1 MTASAAAIGGST
13 VAQNATVV
21 GVEAGN
27 LPPYG
32 NSTLPTGIRSRI
44 VNNVNLLAI
53 HMLEAGFETKQRPPW
68 VSEPAEILRRR
79 IADGRRLVSTRAQER
94 YALIPIVNTPLYA
107 PEAPPV
113 TIGVCAAICLGVL
126 SAKTS
131 SRSTLTE
138 VKFAALAP

>member
-1 MTASAAAIGGST
+1 MD
-13 VAQNATVV
+13 V
-21 GVEAGN
+21 GN

-44 VNNVNLLAI
+44 VNNVNDLAI
-53 HMLEAGFETKQRPPW
+53 HMLEAVRDEATALHPASPW
-68 VSEPAEILRRR
+68 FSEAAEILRRR

>member
-1 MTASAAAIGGST
+1 MVRLGVGMPQSQPVIAGPLFRFDLQTNTRSPA
-13 VAQNATVV
+13 VA
-21 GVEAGN
+21 
-27 LPPYG
+27 
-32 NSTLPTGIRSRI
+32 
-44 VNNVNLLAI
+44 
-53 HMLEAGFETKQRPPW
+53 
-68 VSEPAEILRRR
+68 AEILRRR

-94 YALIPIVNTPLYA
+94 YALIPIVSTPLYA